1 MHLDEPNSSAP
12 TSGRSEDP
20 SRGKVE
26 QNAWPRGLAEA
37 VQAGLPYSVA
47 VLDRSG
53 TIVAVSAAWKRFA
66 RDNGAPALA
75 ESSVGLNYLAVC
87 RAASGLSSE
96 GAQEAAAGIRAVLEG
111 SQSLFTL
118 EYACHSPT
126 EQRWFL
132 LHVAPLPGGRGGAIV
147 SHLAITERKQLEQ
160 ALAEQK
166 RAFEGL
172 LAASPDHIFLLDPA
186 GRFVYVNP
194 AAAAAIVAA
203 NGRPAD
209 EIVGHS
215 AHELGLPPDFVSQF
229 EAQQAK
235 ARAGHPVVAETPF
248 PSPRGTRTFEYVLSP
263 IYAEDGRLEALAGIT
278 RDVEERRLLERRTQ
292 EALQALL
299 AMAQALTS
307 ADGAADAA
315 DSGAAPGTGE
325 VTRRLAEA
333 ARSVLG
339 GERITL
345 AAVDPETEHLQPLV
359 RVEGPSEAERQSSA
373 GAGQFGL
380 SDYLPPQLIARLRA
394 GEVVVYERHGAAQRR
409 RPVFGAYGAYGAS
422 PALLAPL
429 RLGPDLIGVLAL
441 DYGAAP
447 HIFTAAE
454 HALVGATAH
463 LVALVLQRDRLF
475 REREEGRVRE
485 LTLQETARRMGEFLA
500 TASHDL
506 RSPLTVTMG
515 SIDIATRR
523 FERLAAVLA
532 QTPGLADQLEVARRS
547 LAEASQSADQLARLV
562 ALLFDLSLI
571 RAGKLELHC
580 VPCDLAALVREPVEA
595 LRLANPRRTI
605 DLQVVVAGPVWVV
618 ADADRIG
625 QVVTN
630 YLSNALKYSAEDQ
643 AVAVRVAVAGAGA
656 RVTVKDHGPGLPR
669 SEQDRVWQAF
679 YRAEGVRVQSGSGSG
694 LGLGLHICKTIVEAH
709 GGQVGVKSAVGKGS
723 TFSFTLPLAQATG

>member
-12 TSGRSEDP
+12 TSGRSED
-20 SRGKVE
+20 SSLGVIE
-26 QNAWPRGLAEA
+26 QNAWPRGLTEA
-37 VQAGLPYSVA
+37 VLAGLPYSVA

-75 ESSVGLNYLAVC
+75 EGSVGLNYLAVC

-132 LHVAPLPGGRGGAIV
+132 LHVAPLPGGQGSAIV

-160 ALAEQK
+160 ALVEQK
-166 RAFEGL
+166 RVFEGL
-172 LAASPDHIFLLDPA
+172 MAASPDHIFLLDPA

-194 AAAAAIVAA
+194 AATAAIVAA

-215 AHELGLPPDFVSQF
+215 AHELGLPPDIVSQF

-235 ARAGHPVVAETPF
+235 ARAGHPVVAETLF
-248 PSPRGTRTFEYVLSP
+248 PSPRGTRAFEYVLSP

-278 RDVEERRLLERRTQ
+278 RDVEERRQLERRTQ
-292 EALQALL
+292 KALQALL

-307 ADGAADAA
+307 ADGAADAS

-339 GERITL
+339 SERITL
-345 AAVDPETEHLQPLV
+345 ATVDPETEHLEPLV
-359 RVEGPSEAERQSSA
+359 QVGWPSENAWQWSA

-380 SDYLPPQLIARLRA
+380 SDYLPPRLIARLRA

-409 RPVFGAYGAYGAS
+409 PPVFAAYGAS
-422 PALLAPL
+422 PVLLAPL
-429 RLGPDLIGVLAL
+429 RLGPDLVGVLAL
-441 DYGAAP
+441 DYGATP
-447 HIFTAAE
+447 HIFNAAE

-485 LTLQETARRMGEFLA
+485 LALQETTQRMDEFLA

-515 SIDIATRR
+515 SLDIVTRR
-523 FERLAAVLA
+523 FERLAAAVLA
-532 QTPGLADQLEVARRS
+532 QTPSLADQLEVARHS
-547 LAEASQSADQLARLV
+547 LAEASQSAGQVARLV
-562 ALLFDLSLI
+562 AVLFDLSLV
-571 RAGKLELHC
+571 RTGKLVLHRI
-580 VPCDLAALVREPVEA
+580 PCDLAALAREQVEA
-595 LRLANPRRTI
+595 LRLANPQRTI
-605 DLQVVVAGPVWVV
+605 DLQRMVAGPLWVV

-625 QVVTN
+625 QVITN
-630 YLSNALKYSAEDQ
+630 YLNNALKYSAEDQ

-656 RVTVKDHGPGLPR
+656 RVTVTDHGPGLPR
-669 SEQDRVWQAF
+669 REQDRVWQAF
-679 YRAEGVRVQSGSGSG
+679 YRAEGVHAQSGSGSG

-709 GGQVGVKSAVGKGS
+709 GGQVGIKSAVGKGS
-723 TFSFTLPLAQATG
+723 TFSFTLPLDQAAG

>member
-12 TSGRSEDP
+12 TSGRSEDT
-20 SRGKVE
+20 SLGVIE
-26 QNAWPRGLAEA
+26 QNVWPRGLAEA
-37 VQAGLPYSVA
+37 VQAELPYSVA

-53 TIVAVSAAWKRFA
+53 TIVGVSAAWKRFA

-87 RAASGLSSE
+87 RAASGRSSE
-96 GAQEAAAGIRAVLEG
+96 GAREAAAGIQAVLEG

-132 LHVAPLPGGRGGAIV
+132 LHVASLPGREGSAIV
-147 SHLAITERKQLEQ
+147 SHLAITEPKQLEH

-166 RAFEGL
+166 RVFEGL

-186 GRFVYVNP
+186 GRFAYVNP
-194 AAAAAIVAA
+194 AAAAVIVAA
-203 NGRPAD
+203 NGRPAE

-215 AHELGLPPDFVSQF
+215 ARELGLPPDFVPQF

-278 RDVEERRLLERRTQ
+278 RDVEERRQLERRTQ

-307 ADGAADAA
+307 ADSAADAA
-315 DSGAAPGTGE
+315 GSGAAHGTGE
-325 VTRRLAEA
+325 VAWRLAEA

-345 AAVDPETEHLQPLV
+345 AVVDPQTEHLQPLV
-359 RVEGPSEAERQSSA
+359 HVGWPSEDEREWYA

-394 GEVVVYERHGAAQRR
+394 GEVVVYERHGATQRR
-409 RPVFGAYGAYGAS
+409 LPAYGA
-422 PALLAPL
+422 PPVLLAPL
-429 RLGPDLIGVLAL
+429 RLGPDLIGMLAL
-441 DYGAAP
+441 DYGATP
-447 HIFTAAE
+447 HLFTAAE

-463 LVALVLQRDRLF
+463 LVALVLQRDRLL

-485 LTLQETARRMGEFLA
+485 LALQETTQRMDEFLA

-515 SIDIATRR
+515 SIDVTTRR
-523 FERLAAVLA
+523 FERLAAAVLA
-532 QTPGLADQLEVARRS
+532 QTPGLADQVEVARGS
-547 LAEASQSADQLARLV
+547 LAKTSQSVKQLARLV
-562 ALLFDLSLI
+562 VLLFDLSLI
-571 RAGKLELHC
+571 RAGKLILHRM
-580 VPCDLAALVREPVEA
+580 PCDLAVLVREPVEA
-595 LRLANPRRTI
+595 LRLANPQRTI
-605 DLQVVVAGPVWVV
+605 DLKLVAAGPVRVV

-643 AVAVRVAVAGAGA
+643 AVAIRVAVAGTQA

-669 SEQDRVWQAF
+669 REQDRVWQAF
-679 YRAEGVRVQSGSGSG
+679 YRVEGVGVQSGSASG

-723 TFSFTLPLAQATG
+723 TFSFTLPLARAIG